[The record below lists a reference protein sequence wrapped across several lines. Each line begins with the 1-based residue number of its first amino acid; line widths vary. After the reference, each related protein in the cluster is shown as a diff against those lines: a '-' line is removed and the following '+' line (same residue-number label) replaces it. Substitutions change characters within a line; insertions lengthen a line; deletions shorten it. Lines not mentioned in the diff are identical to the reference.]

1 MAQTNVM
8 TPQNLPLHDIHLPPP
23 IDWWPIAPGW
33 WLLCGLL
40 LLLFISFWGL
50 RSFYQRRR
58 MRRLAIQQLDRL
70 ADLSGTPLVTALSRL
85 LRQAAVIHFPHYDC
99 AGLAGQEWLEFLDRP
114 FTDHPFTAG
123 VGRCLS
129 AAPYQ
134 KETQIDAVA
143 LVILC
148 RRWLKKLPPQKL
160 PFGRKL

>member
-1 MAQTNVM
+1 MAQTSAM
-8 TPQNLPLHDIHLPPP
+8 TPPDLPLRDIHLPVS
-23 IDWWPIAPGW
+23 IGWWPVAPGW

-50 RSFYQRRR
+50 RRFYQRRR

-85 LRQAAVIHFPHYDC
+85 LRQAAIIHFPCHDC

-114 FTDHPFTAG
+114 FTDHPFTTG

-129 AAPYQ
+129 VGPYQ
-134 KETQIDAVA
+134 KETQIDVVA
-143 LVILC
+143 LVDLC
-148 RRWLKKLPPQKL
+148 RRWLKKLPSQKL
-160 PFGRKL
+160 PPGRKL